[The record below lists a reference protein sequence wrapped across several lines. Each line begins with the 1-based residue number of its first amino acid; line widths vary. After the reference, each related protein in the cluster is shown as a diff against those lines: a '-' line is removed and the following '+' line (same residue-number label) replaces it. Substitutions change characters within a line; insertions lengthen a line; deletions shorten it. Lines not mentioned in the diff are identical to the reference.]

1 MANNVTAQLHD
12 LKALHPRSCIDVG
25 SAALRD
31 LGCVDYGRGWV
42 PRTLVMG
49 TDGSIINSS
58 DLN

>member
-1 MANNVTAQLHD
+1 MANNVAAQLRD

-31 LGCVDYGRGWV
+31 LGCDDYGRGWV